1 MLENKVQAS
10 CEQGT
15 HAKTR
20 GFVLWECGVKTG
32 KITKPLGFMVCSQEG
47 TKFIVICITSYTST
61 KTQNLDSSVLFVA
74 FRFKI
79 LQETSH
85 LKACH
90 MPIDGVSVSLSLSH
104 EAVPWHRVPQP
115 QSQSESSP
123 FFGRLASAWWSSF
136 ALHWKGPAL
145 PKKSRRSWPGAGA
158 PRRREEQ
165 SPAPPHVS
173 GPGPLRRAPHSPS
186 QPSRPHSLLGA
197 WPGGPPRRSPLG
209 ATSRRPPGSRGP
221 VSTTLRHAATA
232 AMLSKRQADK
242 RLNMRVISVAS
253 ASASQT
259 RTPSSG
265 SSRNFEQV

>member
-1 MLENKVQAS
+1 MQQSYAIRSLLSSRVLIAGKCVQAS

-79 LQETSH
+79 VQETSH

-104 EAVPWHRVPQP
+104 MKRSHGTGSLSLSP
-115 QSQSESSP
+115 SQSLVPSSAALP
-123 FFGRLASAWWSSF
+123 AHGGR
-136 ALHWKGPAL
+136 ALHSIGKAL
-145 PKKSRRSWPGAGA
+145 RSRRSPAGAG
-158 PRRREEQ
+158 REQEHLEDAK
-165 SPAPPHVS
+165 S
-173 GPGPLRRAPHSPS
+173 RAPH
-186 QPSRPHSLLGA
+186 
-197 WPGGPPRRSPLG
+197 PR
-209 ATSRRPPGSRGP
+209 T
-221 VSTTLRHAATA
+221 
-232 AMLSKRQADK
+232 
-242 RLNMRVISVAS
+242 
-253 ASASQT
+253 
-259 RTPSSG
+259 
-265 SSRNFEQV
+265 